1 MLTIRPRSSTPIRHN
16 SEQGELSLSHGSRS
30 LPGILICEDAIM
42 YLVSGSSILTVKEG
56 FDDNLQRHELS
67 LGDFVFVPAWTEH
80 QACNETDEDASWLVI
95 QSGPRPAGAVLV
107 DWGGAEVVA
116 RD

>member
-1 MLTIRPRSSTPIRHN
+1 
-16 SEQGELSLSHGSRS
+16 
-30 LPGILICEDAIM
+30 M
-42 YLVSGSSILTVKEG
+42 YLISGSSILIVKEG

-80 QACNETDEDASWLVI
+80 QACNEADEDANWLVI
-95 QSGPRPAGAVLV
+95 QGGPRPAGAVLV